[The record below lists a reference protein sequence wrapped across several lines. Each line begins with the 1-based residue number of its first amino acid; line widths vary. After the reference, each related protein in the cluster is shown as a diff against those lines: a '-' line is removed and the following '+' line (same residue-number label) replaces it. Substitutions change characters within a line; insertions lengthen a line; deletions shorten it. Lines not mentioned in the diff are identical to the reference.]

1 MDGRTVGDVG
11 RKEGMAEGALVKQY
25 MKKSFEL
32 AYKTPAAI
40 AGDDTDAPLVL
51 NVHFTAPLGVNAYK

>member
-1 MDGRTVGDVG
+1 
-11 RKEGMAEGALVKQY
+11 MAEGALVKQY